1 MNDEEPLRPKGL
13 RTGTL
18 APQFDIKDIDG
29 KTVNLKNLLNNYN
42 GVLIDFF
49 RGNW

>member
-1 MNDEEPLRPKGL
+1 MNDEEPLRPNGL
-13 RTGTL
+13 RTGAL
-18 APQFDIKDIDG
+18 APQIDIKDING
-29 KTVNLKNLLNNYN
+29 KTVNLKSLLNNYN